1 MATLGQM
8 YANKDTREGIAVNK
22 TFMVPLLGM

>member
-22 TFMVPLLGM
+22 TFMVPFCSL